1 MARSATVDIGT
12 TMRLVAP
19 DFATVSV
26 RASLRYDPDDPYAV
40 CVMFHPD
47 GTDADQVAWSFSREL
62 LAKGLEEPTGIGDV
76 RVWPW
81 TTPRGESVALALSS
95 PDGNALFEINRGVVQ
110 RFLRR
115 AYSLVPR
122 GRESGYVDMD
132 TTLVKLL
139 AGGVL
144 APPTAM
150 PASRRADRETR
161 SALRMRPF
169 ARPKTTVPSAMPT
182 IGTASTIR
190 MSANDHRGPFVVPR
204 CQGCYRGSCMC
215 PFCTT

>member
-1 MARSATVDIGT
+1 MIDLNHDMFTAVDPDRYRRAGGRNAGGLRGVRRTLGGIAMSMARSATVDIGT

-47 GTDADQVAWSFSREL
+47 GSDADQVAWSFSREL

-81 TTPRGESVALALSS
+81 TTPRGEAIALALSS
-95 PDGNALFEINRGVVQ
+95 PDGNALFEINRAVVQ

-115 AYSLVPR
+115 AYGLVPR
-122 GRESGYVDMD
+122 GRESAHVDLD
-132 TTLVKLL
+132 STLTKLL
-139 AGGVL
+139 AGGV
-144 APPTAM
+144 
-150 PASRRADRETR
+150 
-161 SALRMRPF
+161 
-169 ARPKTTVPSAMPT
+169 
-182 IGTASTIR
+182 
-190 MSANDHRGPFVVPR
+190 
-204 CQGCYRGSCMC
+204 
-215 PFCTT
+215 

>member
-1 MARSATVDIGT
+1 MSMARSATVDIGT

-132 TTLVKLL
+132 TTLTKLL

-144 APPTAM
+144 ARPPS
-150 PASRRADRETR
+150 PADDREGGPGLR
-161 SALRMRPF
+161 SALAVLRALSAATARLRVAAAAAWI
-169 ARPKTTVPSAMPT
+169 ARPVTP
-182 IGTASTIR
+182 G
-190 MSANDHRGPFVVPR
+190 
-204 CQGCYRGSCMC
+204 GCARRRR
-215 PFCTT
+215 

>member
-1 MARSATVDIGT
+1 MTAGFGGSRSRTLGGNAMSMARSATVDIGT

-132 TTLVKLL
+132 STLTKLL
-139 AGGVL
+139 AGGV
-144 APPTAM
+144 
-150 PASRRADRETR
+150 
-161 SALRMRPF
+161 
-169 ARPKTTVPSAMPT
+169 
-182 IGTASTIR
+182 
-190 MSANDHRGPFVVPR
+190 
-204 CQGCYRGSCMC
+204 
-215 PFCTT
+215 

>member
-1 MARSATVDIGT
+1 MSMARSATVDIGT

-132 TTLVKLL
+132 TTLTKLL

-144 APPTAM
+144 TRFSSPTSDDEGG
-150 PASRRADRETR
+150 PEFR
-161 SALRMRPF
+161 SAL
-169 ARPKTTVPSAMPT
+169 
-182 IGTASTIR
+182 
-190 MSANDHRGPFVVPR
+190 VVPGPASPCLPR
-204 CQGCYRGSCMC
+204 HPFLAVRHSPRLPRRSFPTPDGCARR
-215 PFCTT
+215 PR

>member
-47 GTDADQVAWSFSREL
+47 GSDADQVAWSFSREL

-81 TTPRGESVALALSS
+81 TTPRGESIALALSS
-95 PDGNALFEINRGVVQ
+95 PDGNALFEINRAVVQ

-122 GRESGYVDMD
+122 GRESAHVDLD
-132 TTLVKLL
+132 STLTKLL

-144 APPTAM
+144 TRRGRIEGGGPGNRPP
-150 PASRRADRETR
+150 
-161 SALRMRPF
+161 LRMSGRRGAAPLGRAAF
-169 ARPKTTVPSAMPT
+169 APAERCPARRGRTGPRLARTPPPSGRTPL
-182 IGTASTIR
+182 
-190 MSANDHRGPFVVPR
+190 
-204 CQGCYRGSCMC
+204 
-215 PFCTT
+215 

>member
-1 MARSATVDIGT
+1 MSMARSAIVDIGT

-47 GTDADQVAWSFSREL
+47 GSDADQVAWSFSREL

-122 GRESGYVDMD
+122 GRESGHVDLD
-132 TTLVKLL
+132 TTLTKLL
-139 AGGVL
+139 TGGV
-144 APPTAM
+144 
-150 PASRRADRETR
+150 
-161 SALRMRPF
+161 
-169 ARPKTTVPSAMPT
+169 
-182 IGTASTIR
+182 
-190 MSANDHRGPFVVPR
+190 
-204 CQGCYRGSCMC
+204 
-215 PFCTT
+215 

>member
-40 CVMFHPD
+40 GVMFHPD
-47 GTDADQVAWSFSREL
+47 GSDADQVAWSFSREL

-81 TTPRGESVALALSS
+81 TTPRGESIALALSS
-95 PDGNALFEINRGVVQ
+95 PDGNALFEVNRAVVQ

-122 GRESGYVDMD
+122 GRESGHVDLD
-132 TTLVKLL
+132 TALTKLL

-144 APPTAM
+144 ITGSGRRDGAAGPPF
-150 PASRRADRETR
+150 
-161 SALRMRPF
+161 PF
-169 ARPKTTVPSAMPT
+169 ARTAAARRSAWLSRLPRWSEPPVP
-182 IGTASTIR
+182 
-190 MSANDHRGPFVVPR
+190 
-204 CQGCYRGSCMC
+204 
-215 PFCTT
+215 

>member
-1 MARSATVDIGT
+1 MSMARSATVDIGT

-26 RASLRYDPDDPYAV
+26 RASLRYDPEDPYAV

-47 GTDADQVAWSFSREL
+47 GSDSDQVAWSFSREL

-81 TTPRGESVALALSS
+81 TTPRGESIALALSS
-95 PDGNALFEINRGVVQ
+95 PDGNALFEINRAVVQ

-115 AYSLVPR
+115 AYGLVPR
-122 GRESGYVDMD
+122 GRESAHVDLD
-132 TTLVKLL
+132 STLTKLL

-144 APPTAM
+144 TPLNRTGGGRPAGRPPPVRFRNAAAPRSGRR
-150 PASRRADRETR
+150 SR
-161 SALRMRPF
+161 P
-169 ARPKTTVPSAMPT
+169 
-182 IGTASTIR
+182 
-190 MSANDHRGPFVVPR
+190 PR
-204 CQGCYRGSCMC
+204 WSG
-215 PFCTT
+215 

>member
-1 MARSATVDIGT
+1 
-12 TMRLVAP
+12 MRLVAP

-132 TTLVKLL
+132 TTLTKLL

-144 APPTAM
+144 TAAKATKGG
-150 PASRRADRETR
+150 PGTPGP
-161 SALRMRPF
+161 PF
-169 ARPKTTVPSAMPT
+169 ACPAELDRFRPPPPNCRTRESGLSTGGPSRARFAGTLPIFRVSCAGARPSARRSRPLRWWERP
-182 IGTASTIR
+182 S
-190 MSANDHRGPFVVPR
+190 P
-204 CQGCYRGSCMC
+204 
-215 PFCTT
+215 

>member
-1 MARSATVDIGT
+1 MSMARSATVDIGT

-47 GTDADQVAWSFSREL
+47 GSDSDQVAWSFSREL

-95 PDGNALFEINRGVVQ
+95 PDGNALFEINRAVVQ

-122 GRESGYVDMD
+122 GRESGHVDMD
-132 TTLVKLL
+132 TALTKLL

-144 APPTAM
+144 TGRLNRECEGGLTVRPS
-150 PASRRADRETR
+150 SRPR
-161 SALRMRPF
+161 SAGARRSGGRSRP
-169 ARPKTTVPSAMPT
+169 
-182 IGTASTIR
+182 
-190 MSANDHRGPFVVPR
+190 PR
-204 CQGCYRGSCMC
+204 WWG
-215 PFCTT
+215 